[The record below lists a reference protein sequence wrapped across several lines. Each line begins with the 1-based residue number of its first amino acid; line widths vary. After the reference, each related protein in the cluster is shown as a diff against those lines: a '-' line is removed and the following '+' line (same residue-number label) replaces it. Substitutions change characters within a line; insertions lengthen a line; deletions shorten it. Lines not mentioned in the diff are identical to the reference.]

1 MLAYNLGL
9 SFWIGG
15 GLALG
20 AISAPTLFGGLES
33 RQTAG
38 ALFGR
43 MLRKY
48 SRVRV
53 AAILVI
59 IGAAAIKTAS
69 WEGSAGNGW
78 ILARWGALA
87 VMAALLL
94 TELLYLERAVD
105 RLRAAG
111 ATTLETPQFA
121 RLHKTSETV
130 MKLSLAAAVVAL
142 LLG

>member
-1 MLAYNLGL
+1 MLGYNLGL

-20 AISAPTLFGGLES
+20 VISAPTLFRTLES

-48 SRVRV
+48 SRGRTV
-53 AAILVI
+53 ALAVI
-59 IGAAAIKTAS
+59 VSAAALKMVV
-69 WEGSAGNGW
+69 WEGSVESGW
-78 ILARWGALA
+78 LAARWVALA
-87 VMAALLL
+87 VMAGTLLM
-94 TELLYLERAVD
+94 ELLWVERAVD
-105 RLRAAG
+105 RLRTAG
-111 ATTLETPQFA
+111 ATTMENPEFA
-121 RLHKTSETV
+121 RLHKASETM
-130 MKLSLAAAVVAL
+130 MKVSLAAAVVAL